1 MDFST
6 EIREIFDKKYVKVF
20 LKDSDDIALV
30 KSILVQIKSIHK
42 VNITESHSGGNDSLT
57 LTVYPK
63 KMYTADTVEK
73 DIQECLSG
81 IDYDKSILDEA
92 EKSKVNSKLDSCP
105 EAKRLFNQALEKYKR
120 GGYERNA
127 LDDMR
132 LSLELFLK
140 YQLGNGQSLEN
151 QIKYIGKYQKDKGR
165 SAEFTNMFKSLL
177 DYYSKYQNEH
187 VKHNDKVNKEEMVFI
202 IKLTSNFIE
211 CF

>member
-1 MDFST
+1 MDYAT
-6 EIREIFDKKYVKVF
+6 EIREAFQKKYVKVF
-20 LKDSDDIALV
+20 LKDSDYIELV
-30 KSILVQIKSIHK
+30 KSTLEQIKSIHK
-42 VNITESHSGGNDSLT
+42 ENITESQSRQNDSLT

-63 KMYTADTVEK
+63 KMYTAESVEK
-73 DIQECLSG
+73 DIKKCLSDMDLG
-81 IDYDKSILDEA
+81 KSNLDEV
-92 EKSKVNSKLDSCP
+92 EKIKVLGKLDSCP
-105 EAKRLFNQALEKYKR
+105 EAKRLFNQALEKCSR

-140 YQLGNGQSLEN
+140 QKLGNSQSLEN
-151 QIKYIGKYQKDKGR
+151 QIKNIGKYQKEKGR

-187 VKHNDKVNKEEMVFI
+187 VKHNDNVNQGEMDFV
-202 IKLTSNFIE
+202 IKLTSDFID